1 MKLKLEEYKDLYG
14 DNYYGFYITK
24 NEILKSYENDKFDC
38 FEKIVHII
46 EMLTTRLCYHS
57 GIFYKNNYEKDY
69 LKFDN
74 FISNIKK
81 SNIKGVT
88 IIATRDNLSIH
99 FKKR

>member
-1 MKLKLEEYKDLYG
+1 MKLKLEEYKNLY
-14 DNYYGFYITK
+14 DDKYYGFYITK

-46 EMLTTRLCYHS
+46 EMLTTPLCYRS
-57 GIFYKNNYEKDY
+57 EIFYKKNHEKDY
-69 LKFDN
+69 IKFDN

-88 IIATRDNLSIH
+88 IIATNDNVSIYL
-99 FKKR
+99 KKR